1 KGWATKNATRSDEE
15 GSSVFAN
22 GSCDAANSPS
32 TLMNAGLR
40 LRRCGAMDTRRK
52 ASAWMAWFPGIETAT
67 HLAHGRSHG
76 WTTCRALSVRRNLRY
91 GGLQCL
97 AEDEGVPAPERPTSR
112 HHGQRRIS
120 SLARNGAAH
129 RGDGRDPAVPRA
141 LFPRP
146 QPHRAGL
153 CRSEEAPGVSGAG
166 HPRRYR
172 QDLSTIVDLAINS
185 VKMSRIFI
193 VNLRAIEECPH
204 KKSQLD
210 DVLKVTRPRRTTTRL
225 WPFDISPLG
234 PGCQVRRSGRLQ
246 HRSEN

>member
-1 KGWATKNATRSDEE
+1 MRVCAFAGAALWIRAERPARGWPGFR
-15 GSSVFAN
+15 
-22 GSCDAANSPS
+22 
-32 TLMNAGLR
+32 
-40 LRRCGAMDTRRK
+40 
-52 ASAWMAWFPGIETAT
+52 ASTAT

-112 HHGQRRIS
+112 HRGQRRIS

-146 QPHRAGL
+146 QPHQAGL
-153 CRSEEAPGVSGAG
+153 RRSEEAPGVSGAG

-172 QDLSTIVDLAINS
+172 QDLSTIVDLAIATATN
-185 VKMSRIFI
+185 K
-193 VNLRAIEECPH
+193 
-204 KKSQLD
+204 
-210 DVLKVTRPRRTTTRL
+210 TRL
-225 WPFDISPLG
+225 DFHGLDRSDSRSSTA
-234 PGCQVRRSGRLQ
+234 PGAVR
-246 HRSEN
+246 HTHE